1 MAARSTTG
9 PDAERKAVS
18 DVHETGLPCA
28 GQAVSHGT
36 QGRESV
42 STSLQGVAA

>member
-18 DVHETGLPCA
+18 DVHETGPPCA
-28 GQAVSHGT
+28 GQAVSHGNSGT
-36 QGRESV
+36 RKRIDEPARV
-42 STSLQGVAA
+42 